1 MPSSTLQPLQLY
13 NKYAQWGEL
22 LKQSP
27 VLLVPSLSD
36 KRTTVRSLFSN
47 CQSHIFYLNSPS
59 FRELHST
66 FYLQMNSVWY
76 RRWMKLKINGL
87 FKVDSTLA
95 VLTFIM
101 DVRFNC
107 LDPSFEIANY
117 AMYGKKRS
125 LFT

>member
-1 MPSSTLQPLQLY
+1 MWTFVKGQCTSVKTYNPSNTTYHEQHMPSSTLQPLQLY
-13 NKYAQWGEL
+13 NKYAHWGEV

-76 RRWMKLKINGL
+76 RRWMKLKRL
-87 FKVDSTLA
+87 
-95 VLTFIM
+95 M
-101 DVRFNC
+101 DCSKLIR
-107 LDPSFEIANY
+107 L
-117 AMYGKKRS
+117 
-125 LFT
+125 